1 MSDRC
6 LNLAIT
12 CFPTF
17 GGSGMVATEIGLA
30 LADRGHRVHFIARD
44 LPVRLHGM
52 TRKVI
57 FHEVTESDYPAL
69 AHSGTYPLALASKMI
84 EVANYESLDILHVH
98 YAVPHATAAWMAREV
113 LGEKAPRIVTT
124 LHGTDTTLVGID
136 PTYLPITRFSVLRSD
151 AVTTPSESLQ
161 RATWEGF
168 GLSPEALPIEVIP
181 NFVDTQRYAPL
192 RDRTHLRPLFPHA
205 REDTPVLVHVS
216 NFRPVKR
223 IDDVVSIFARV
234 HHQRPCRLIMIG
246 DGPERS
252 PAERRVRELG
262 LEAHVAFLGKQESFV
277 ELLAASDVFL
287 LPSEQES
294 FGLAAL
300 EAMSCGVP
308 VVASDTG
315 GIPEQVKHGAWGYLA
330 PVGEVEAMA
339 RHVLSLVEEPERWGH
354 FSRAARQQVLERFQ
368 LGPAIDRY
376 EAIYRRL
383 TSSPSS
389 PRAPWPPRP

>member
-1 MSDRC
+1 MSDR

-17 GGSGMVATEIGLA
+17 GGSGLVATEIGLA
-30 LADRGHRVHFIARD
+30 MAERGHRVHFIARD

-52 TRKVI
+52 TRKVL

-84 EVANYESLDILHVH
+84 EVASYEHLDILHVH

-113 LGEKAPRIVTT
+113 LGNKAPRIVTT
-124 LHGTDTTLVGID
+124 LHGTDTTLVGTD
-136 PTYLPITRFSVLRSD
+136 PTYLPITRFSILRSD
-151 AVTTPSESLQ
+151 AVTTPSEFLR

-168 GLSPEALPIEVIP
+168 GIPETFPIDVIP
-181 NFVDTQRYAPL
+181 NFVDTERYWPA
-192 RDRTHLRPLFPHA
+192 RDRTHLRQLFPGLT
-205 REDTPVLVHVS
+205 ENEPVLIHVS

-223 IDDVVSIFARV
+223 IGDVVSVFAAVQSR
-234 HHQRPCRLIMIG
+234 RPCRLVMIG

-262 LEAHVAFLGKQESFV
+262 LEDRVAFLGKQESFV
-277 ELLAASDVFL
+277 EILAAADVFL

-300 EAMSCGVP
+300 EALSCGIP
-308 VVASDTG
+308 VVASNIG
-315 GIPEQVKHGAWGYLA
+315 GIPEQVEHGTTGYLA
-330 PVGEVEAMA
+330 PVGDVEAMA
-339 RHVLSLVEEPERWGH
+339 SHVLELVREPEHWRG
-354 FSRAARQQVLERFQ
+354 FSRRARENVLMRFQ

-376 EAIYRRL
+376 EALYRRL
-383 TSSPSS
+383 LAGTA
-389 PRAPWPPRP
+389 R

>member
-1 MSDRC
+1 MSDR

-17 GGSGMVATEIGLA
+17 GGSGLVATEIGLA
-30 LADRGHRVHFIARD
+30 MAERGHRVHFIARD

-69 AHSGTYPLALASKMI
+69 SHSGTYPLALASKMI
-84 EVANYESLDILHVH
+84 EVASYEHLDILHVH

-113 LGEKAPRIVTT
+113 LGDKAPRIVTT
-124 LHGTDTTLVGID
+124 LHGTDTTLVGTD
-136 PTYLPITRFSVLRSD
+136 PTYLPITRFSILRSD
-151 AVTTPSESLQ
+151 AVTTPSAFLR

-168 GLSPEALPIEVIP
+168 GIPETFPIDVIP
-181 NFVDTQRYAPL
+181 NFVDTERYWPA
-192 RDRTHLRPLFPHA
+192 RDRAHLRQLFPGL
-205 REDTPVLVHVS
+205 EQDEPVLIHVS

-223 IDDVVSIFARV
+223 IGDVVSVFAAV
-234 HHQRPCRLIMIG
+234 QGKRPSRLVMIG

-262 LEAHVAFLGKQESFV
+262 LEDRVAFLGKQESFV
-277 ELLAASDVFL
+277 EILAATDVFL

-300 EAMSCGVP
+300 EALSCGIP
-308 VVASDTG
+308 VVASNIG
-315 GIPEQVKHGAWGYLA
+315 GIPEQVEHGKTGYLA
-330 PVGEVEAMA
+330 PVGDVEAMA
-339 RHVLSLVEEPERWGH
+339 GHVLELVREPERWRG
-354 FSRAARQQVLERFQ
+354 FSHRARENVLARFQ

-376 EAIYRRL
+376 EALYRRL
-383 TSSPSS
+383 LAGRTP
-389 PRAPWPPRP
+389 

>member
-1 MSDRC
+1 MSDR

-17 GGSGMVATEIGLA
+17 GGSGLVATEIGLA
-30 LADRGHRVHFIARD
+30 MAERGHRVHFIARD

-52 TRKVI
+52 TRKVL

-84 EVANYESLDILHVH
+84 EVANYERLDILHVH

-113 LGEKAPRIVTT
+113 LGDKAPRIVTT
-124 LHGTDTTLVGID
+124 LHGTDTTLVGTD
-136 PTYLPITRFSVLRSD
+136 PTYLPITRFSILRSD
-151 AVTTPSESLQ
+151 AVTTPSAFLQ

-168 GLSPEALPIEVIP
+168 GIPETFPIEVIP
-181 NFVDTQRYAPL
+181 NFVDTERYAPL
-192 RDRTHLRPLFPHA
+192 RDRAHQHQLFPGM
-205 REDTPVLVHVS
+205 RENEPVLIHVS

-223 IDDVVSIFARV
+223 IGDVVSVFAEV
-234 HHQRPCRLIMIG
+234 HRQRPCRLVMIG

-262 LEAHVAFLGKQESFV
+262 LEERVAFLGKQESFV
-277 ELLAASDVFL
+277 ELLAAADVFL

-300 EAMSCGVP
+300 EALSCGIP
-308 VVASDTG
+308 VVASDIG
-315 GIPEQVKHGAWGYLA
+315 GIPEQVEHGSTGYLA
-330 PVGEVEAMA
+330 TVGDVASMA
-339 RHVLSLVEEPERWGH
+339 RHVLELVGDPERWRL
-354 FSRAARQQVLERFQ
+354 FSRRAREHVLTHFQ
-368 LGPAIDRY
+368 LAPAIDRY
-376 EAIYRRL
+376 EALYRRL
-383 TSSPSS
+383 LTSCPSS
-389 PRAPWPPRP
+389 PGGPSRPEP